1 MPQHLT
7 IQLNESDDAEDES
20 EDKEEEL
27 KTPLS
32 KVSNIHAQW
41 INKLDASPTTIT
53 EPAAMY
59 NLAGLS
65 W

>member
-27 KTPLS
+27 NTLPS
-32 KVSNIHAQW
+32 KVSNRIHAQW
-41 INKLDASPTTIT
+41 IA
-53 EPAAMY
+53 
-59 NLAGLS
+59 LAQQT
-65 W
+65 

>member
-27 KTPLS
+27 KTLPS

-41 INKLDASPTTIT
+41 INKLDAFSYDNKWNQRLCIIW
-53 EPAAMY
+53 
-59 NLAGLS
+59 LA
-65 W
+65 